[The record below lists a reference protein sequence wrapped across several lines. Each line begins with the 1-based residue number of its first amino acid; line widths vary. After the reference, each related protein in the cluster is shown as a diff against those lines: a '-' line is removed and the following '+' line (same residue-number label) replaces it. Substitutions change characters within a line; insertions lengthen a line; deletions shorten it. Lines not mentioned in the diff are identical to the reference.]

1 MRARSYT
8 RMYTAFF
15 IHSSQHYLFVFNF
28 NKYINY
34 NNIRPS
40 PPNSGLP
47 VRGRGGG
54 GGGHLPVLII
64 DKKKSLPL
72 SPL

>member
-40 PPNSGLP
+40 PPTPACPSG
-47 VRGRGGG
+47 VGGG
-54 GGGHLPVLII
+54 GGGGGGGTCQY
-64 DKKKSLPL
+64 
-72 SPL
+72 